1 MKYIVCLGDGMADWP
16 IKSLGDRTPLQAAKT
31 PTMDLMAQQ
40 GQSGRVLTVPSHLKP
55 GSDVANI
62 GILGY
67 DPSLYYTGRA
77 PIEAASMGLR
87 IPDGQL
93 AFRCNLVTIQ
103 EDVMVDFTAEH
114 VSSAEG
120 EALLATLNSELSF
133 FGVQFFP
140 GVSYRNLA
148 LWDDRLAA
156 LSCTPPHD
164 VTDKEIRPYL
174 PQGKGADRVAK
185 LVVAARLIL
194 AAHPVNRARIDK
206 GLLPVTDIW
215 LWGQGKMPNLPL
227 FETQHGL
234 TGGMVTAV
242 DLLKG
247 IGQLIGFETPDVEG
261 ATGFLDTNYAG
272 KVETGLRLLE
282 SHDFVF
288 IHIEAPDE
296 AGHMGREDLKVEA
309 IEAFDSQVVSP
320 ILAYAKQ
327 RSDVRIMVLPDHPT
341 PCALKTHTSD
351 RVPFLIYGAGISAGL
366 ATAFN
371 ETEVSAAL
379 SFDTPWELLAYFL
392 KK

>member
-1 MKYIVCLGDGMADWP
+1 M
-16 IKSLGDRTPLQAAKT
+16 
-31 PTMDLMAQQ
+31 
-40 GQSGRVLTVPSHLKP
+40 
-55 GSDVANI
+55 
-62 GILGY
+62 
-67 DPSLYYTGRA
+67 
-77 PIEAASMGLR
+77 
-87 IPDGQL
+87 
-93 AFRCNLVTIQ
+93 
-103 EDVMVDFTAEH
+103 
-114 VSSAEG
+114 
-120 EALLATLNSELSF
+120 
-133 FGVQFFP
+133 
-140 GVSYRNLA
+140 
-148 LWDDRLAA
+148 
-156 LSCTPPHD
+156 
-164 VTDKEIRPYL
+164 
-174 PQGKGADRVAK
+174 
-185 LVVAARLIL
+185 
-194 AAHPVNRARIDK
+194 AAHPVNRARTDK

-327 RSDVRIMVLPDHPT
+327 QSDVRIMVLPDHPT